1 MNSPVVWSICAS
13 ISTMART
20 AVSRMA
26 RAGCSSGKSMNWVRI
41 SGDALNSSQLTL
53 SPLTAMDDWV
63 LLVALM
69 VPLRRPSQLGQ
80 LQFHWGNPP
89 PAAEPSTRIRIA
101 RASRFVSSEWMDDQ
115 LMGSVGKSPREG
127 AFSYG
132 QSIIR
137 GLSSG
142 NVHGHFEAETHF
154 GILGLS
160 PHGFILHNLK

>member
-1 MNSPVVWSICAS
+1 
-13 ISTMART
+13 MART

-101 RASRFVSSEWMDDQ
+101 WVSR
-115 LMGSVGKSPREG
+115 L
-127 AFSYG
+127 
-132 QSIIR
+132 
-137 GLSSG
+137 LSSG
-142 NVHGHFEAETHF
+142 
-154 GILGLS
+154 LS
-160 PHGFILHNLK
+160 VNQRKKAPRGGFPVRSFDNRWIIERQRTWSLRSRNAFRYIGV

>member
-1 MNSPVVWSICAS
+1 
-13 ISTMART
+13 
-20 AVSRMA
+20 
-26 RAGCSSGKSMNWVRI
+26 SMNWVRI

-115 LMGSVGKSPREG
+115 FMGSVEKKPPRGGFSVRSIDNPWIIERQRTWSLRSRNAFRYIG
-127 AFSYG
+127 A
-132 QSIIR
+132 
-137 GLSSG
+137 
-142 NVHGHFEAETHF
+142 
-154 GILGLS
+154 
-160 PHGFILHNLK
+160 